1 MTLKEKERSLDML
14 NIYSRQ
20 TREGANT
27 NWKSNSMQ
35 SLNNNAN
42 LDSPHDKRKNYDK
55 KRRDKKI
62 VSCF

>member
-1 MTLKEKERSLDML
+1 ML

-20 TREGANT
+20 TREGTNT

-35 SLNNNAN
+35 SLNNNVS

-62 VSCF
+62 VSFAN